1 MPPICTSMLAK
12 FYSCKKQVLHL
23 EGSSMDNGI
32 VLLSESSSWMDIFD
46 VLASGMIVFGGGGHG
61 QGLLQFLELYG
72 CHEPV
77 SHLAA
82 LLVAVIGVLDVS
94 PDGDDTMRS

>member
-46 VLASGMIVFGGGGHG
+46 VLASGMIVFGGGGTRSRPSSILG
-61 QGLLQFLELYG
+61 
-72 CHEPV
+72 
-77 SHLAA
+77 A
-82 LLVAVIGVLDVS
+82 LWM
-94 PDGDDTMRS
+94 P